1 MPKVIRLS
9 RDLVMQAKVAGDTS
23 GRSPSQQ
30 IQYWVRLG
38 KLAEDSPEL
47 MPKMLLDILNSKSL
61 KSNNH

>member
-9 RDLVMQAKVAGDTS
+9 SDLVMQAKVAGDAS

-30 IQYWVRLG
+30 IHYWVRLG

-47 MPKMLLDILNSKSL
+47 TPKALLDILNSKSL
-61 KSNNH
+61 KFNNH